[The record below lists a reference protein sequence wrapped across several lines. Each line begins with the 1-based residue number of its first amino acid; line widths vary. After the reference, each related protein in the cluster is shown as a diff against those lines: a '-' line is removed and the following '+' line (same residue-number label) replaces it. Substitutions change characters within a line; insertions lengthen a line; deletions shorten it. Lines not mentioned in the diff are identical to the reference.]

1 MLRGQTPRVRIGRA
15 CLDVPGCHETV
26 RGFPGLP
33 VNRPGHRHKLH
44 FACTGVVTPLWRLWI
59 GENGL
64 KVSGH
69 FGAGPLTDVPAE
81 VERAERLGYDAIT
94 TSETMYE
101 ATTRWTLA
109 AHVSTRA
116 EIGTSIIIAFPR
128 SPFVMAQMAW
138 ELQKATGG
146 RVMVGLG
153 TQVKGHN
160 ERRFSSGKWEAPA
173 TRMEEYVRMM
183 RAVWDTFQ
191 TGAKPEFEGRFYNF
205 TLCPPAFNMG
215 PINHPPPKIFISAV
229 GPAMTRVAGRVADG
243 LILHS
248 FTTEKYV
255 REVTLPELK
264 RGAAQ
269 AGRDLSEIEVTG
281 GGMMALGEDESEI
294 EQKLLALR
302 KPISFYGSTRT
313 YLNVFDTHGL
323 GELGL
328 LLHDMSLRGEWDRM
342 VESVPLDV
350 VREFA
355 ITSTYDDLPGT
366 LARRMDYATRVSFE
380 APTETP
386 EQEDRLTDLIR
397 RVQAI

>member
-1 MLRGQTPRVRIGRA
+1 M
-15 CLDVPGCHETV
+15 
-26 RGFPGLP
+26 
-33 VNRPGHRHKLH
+33 
-44 FACTGVVTPLWRLWI
+44 
-59 GENGL
+59 
-64 KVSGH
+64 KVSGR
-69 FGAGPLTDVPAE
+69 FGAGPLSDVPSE

-94 TSETMYE
+94 TSETKYE

-138 ELQKATGG
+138 ELQKSTGG
-146 RVMVGLG
+146 RVMIGLG

-160 ERRFSSGKWEAPA
+160 ERRFSSGPWEAPA
-173 TRMEEYVRMM
+173 TRMEEYIRMM

-215 PINHPPPKIFISAV
+215 PIDVPPPKIFISAV

-243 LILHS
+243 LFLHS

-255 REVTLPELK
+255 REVTLPELA
-264 RGAAQ
+264 RGAEQ
-269 AGRDLSEIEVTG
+269 AGRNLSDIEVSG
-281 GGMMALGEDESEI
+281 GGMMALGNDDAEI
-294 EQKLLALR
+294 EQKLLELR
-302 KPISFYGSTRT
+302 QPISFYGSTRT
-313 YLNVFDTHGL
+313 YMNVFDTHGL

-328 LLHDMSLRGEWDRM
+328 MLHDMSVKGEWERM

-355 ITSTYDDLPGT
+355 VTSTYDDLPDVLT
-366 LARRMDYATRVSFE
+366 KRMDYATRVSFD
-380 APTETP
+380 APSETP
-386 EQEDRLTDLIR
+386 EDEARLMNLIS

>member
-1 MLRGQTPRVRIGRA
+1 
-15 CLDVPGCHETV
+15 
-26 RGFPGLP
+26 
-33 VNRPGHRHKLH
+33 
-44 FACTGVVTPLWRLWI
+44 
-59 GENGL
+59 L
-64 KVSGH
+64 KVSGR
-69 FGAGPLTDVPAE
+69 FGAGLLSDVPSE

-94 TSETMYE
+94 TSETKYE

-138 ELQKATGG
+138 ELQKLTGG
-146 RVMVGLG
+146 RVMIGLG

-160 ERRFSSGKWEAPA
+160 ERRFSSGMWEAPA
-173 TRMEEYVRMM
+173 TRMEEYIRMM

-215 PINHPPPKIFISAV
+215 PIDVPPPKVFISAV

-243 LILHS
+243 LFLHS

-255 REVTLPELK
+255 REVTLPELA
-264 RGAAQ
+264 RGAEQ
-269 AGRDLSEIEVTG
+269 AGRNLSDIEVSG
-281 GGMMALGEDESEI
+281 GGMMALGKDDSEI
-294 EQKLLALR
+294 EQKLLELR
-302 KPISFYGSTRT
+302 QPISFYGSRT

-328 LLHDMSLRGEWDRM
+328 MLHDMSVKGEWERM

-355 ITSTYDDLPGT
+355 VTSTYENLPDVLT
-366 LARRMDYATRVSFE
+366 KRMDYATRVSFD
-380 APTETP
+380 APSDTP
-386 EQEDRLTDLIR
+386 EDEARLIDLIS